1 MTVNENTGTTGKPT
15 ADLSVVGAASSRRLF
30 VIANRNIYVDGLIKV
45 IGELPGY
52 KIVECAEPNDGC
64 FTSFAANPGDILLVD
79 QSVIDATLRS
89 TGIDNLFS
97 EFMDAYPELRIIV
110 FGREFN
116 DGFVRKM
123 LRAGAH
129 GFIDSNM
136 TQDTLLKAIH
146 EVDAGGFWI
155 SREALQQIIYSAVEM
170 ERIIEQNIR
179 ERVEAIQ
186 GDLTRREA
194 EVLKCVLEGLSTR
207 EIAEQ
212 LNLSE
217 QSVKLHLGRLFR
229 KFEVN
234 NRSQLILMAFT
245 RVCPVSN
252 LIKLFRS
259 GLDKRR
265 LANDEPPVICDPLSN

>member
-1 MTVNENTGTTGKPT
+1 MEVTEISRAKKLKPVDTNT
-15 ADLSVVGAASSRRLF
+15 SRRLF
-30 VIANRNIYVDGLIKV
+30 VIANRNIYVDGLIRV

-52 KIVECAEPNDGC
+52 KIVECAEPDDGC
-64 FTSFAANPGDILLVD
+64 FTSFTANPGDILLVD

-97 EFMDAYPELRIIV
+97 EFMEAYPELRIIV

-136 TQDTLLKAIH
+136 TQDTLLKAVH

-155 SREALQQIIYSAVEM
+155 NREALQQIIYSAVEM

-179 ERVEAIQ
+179 DRVEAIQ
-186 GDLTRREA
+186 DDLTNREA
-194 EVLKCVLEGLSTR
+194 DVLRCVLEGLATR
-207 EIAEQ
+207 EIAAQ
-212 LNLSE
+212 LALSE
-217 QSVKLHLGRLFR
+217 QSVKLHLSRLFR
-229 KFEVN
+229 KFEVS

-259 GLDKRR
+259 GLDKQR
-265 LANDEPPVICDPLSN
+265 LAKDKSPAICDPLSN